1 MYVWMDGWMD
11 GWMDVRE
18 CVIVGGLLLGD
29 GWGYGDE
36 ILTGNRPGASI
47 CCIKISSA
55 CDQRGAV
62 STCER
67 APLG

>member
-1 MYVWMDGWMD
+1 MYVCMYGWMY
-11 GWMDVRE
+11 V
-18 CVIVGGLLLGD
+18 CNASVPFGGLLLGD

-36 ILTGNRPGASI
+36 ILVGDRPGASI
-47 CCIKISSA
+47 CCIKIWSA

-67 APLG
+67 ASLV